1 VIRVVVVDD
10 HGVVREGLVS
20 ILSATDDLVCV
31 GAAADGETGVDLVER
46 TGPDVLVLDLSMP
59 GWTGV
64 DVLRALR
71 ARGCPVRVLVLTSFS
86 DPDLVLEAV
95 RAGAD
100 GYLLKRSEAEAIIE
114 GIRCVA
120 AGVAPLDPAVAR
132 SLLASPRGAARHA
145 EELTGRE
152 AEVLELLRAGC
163 PNKVIAR
170 RLQISER
177 TVKAHVTRILQRTGA
192 ADRTQAALWAER
204 HLREPAAPG
213 GTP

>member
-1 VIRVVVVDD
+1 MIRVVVADD
-10 HGVVREGLVS
+10 HGVVREGLTS
-20 ILSATDDLVCV
+20 FLSATEDLVCV
-31 GAAADGETGVDLVER
+31 GTAADGETAVEVVER

-64 DVLRALR
+64 DVVRELR
-71 ARGCPVRVLVLTSFS
+71 ARDCAVRVLVLTSFS
-86 DPDLVLEAV
+86 DPELVLEAV

-100 GYLLKRSEAEAIIE
+100 GYLLKHSRAEAVLG

-120 AGVAPLDPAVAR
+120 AGVAPMDPDVAR
-132 SLLASPRGAARHA
+132 ALMSSPRAAGGGAD
-145 EELTGRE
+145 ELTSRE
-152 AEVLELLRAGC
+152 AEVLELLRAGH

-177 TVKAHVTRILQRTGA
+177 TVKAHVTRILQRIGV

-204 HLREPAAPG
+204 HLRGPASAEGLP
-213 GTP
+213 